1 MIRGVFPGAAA
12 RRQRGAVA
20 LMLAVLMLLVIS
32 TALLGSLRLSG
43 STLVDTTANDALVAS
58 LFLAE
63 SGVER
68 AHATLAQRVLSD
80 DYGPT
85 VCAAL
90 QMAQP
95 SALGR
100 GGFQITQAELSANQ
114 NCRRNAGLCDVCRVT
129 SVGEVVP
136 ARRVISAL
144 FEIPLT
150 KGVEGRS
157 STTDNLF
164 MKIAPP
170 GNAATITA
178 LTLRSKDGGGSS
190 ATVDACNFT
199 SPVLDG
205 QCVSSWADNNTGE
218 GKVVGLGVFA
228 PGLPMGQHGVNA
240 SFTNNQ
246 GAPATRPYV
255 LVGALVYPRAGESI
269 LSQGRQTLSQTTSA
283 NSICGGSSL
292 SDGLARAAQADT
304 LVHGFSGLKLVGDPS
319 MVDQLGVAL
328 SADGP
333 SHALMTRLAHLSG
346 SVWEVDRLYGQI
358 WYAHNPAWTGATASA
373 AAGSQQV
380 VLSASSL
387 LPSVGTVVAGMGFN
401 IGTTQ
406 AMGRIVGDRLTLS
419 TAAPLALGDVVSG
432 PNVRANTRVVAVISD
447 TEYTVAPPGRPE
459 AAVWAS
465 VVARAA
471 VASASGNTLV
481 MSRPVA
487 AGFSGTLCGGLCALF
502 YNGAGVLAPA
512 FQRLYQNL
520 PLSANDKW
528 ASGYECLSG
537 VEPAAVKALL
547 PPVRRLA
554 WSEVLP

>member
-1 MIRGVFPGAAA
+1 MILGVRPRAKA

-20 LMLAVLMLLVIS
+20 LMLAVLMLMVIS

-90 QMAQP
+90 QMPQA
-95 SALGR
+95 SAMGR

-129 SVGEVVP
+129 TVGEVAP
-136 ARRVISAL
+136 ARRVISAV

-170 GNAATITA
+170 GNAATVTS

-199 SPVLDG
+199 SPALDG
-205 QCVSSWADNNTGE
+205 RCVSSWADNNTGE
-218 GKVVGLGVFA
+218 GKVVGLGVLA
-228 PGLPMGQHGVNA
+228 AGLPLGQYGVNA

-246 GAPATRPYV
+246 GAPAIRPYV

-269 LSQGRQTLSQTTSA
+269 VSQGRQTLSQTTSA
-283 NSICGGSSL
+283 NDICGGSNL
-292 SDGLARAAQADT
+292 SNGLARAALADT
-304 LVHGFSGLKLVGDPS
+304 LVHGFSGLKLVGDS
-319 MVDQLGVAL
+319 SRVDQLGMAL

-333 SHALMTRLAHLSG
+333 AQALMTRLANLSG
-346 SVWEVDRLYGQI
+346 SVWEDDRLYGQI
-358 WYAHNPAWTGATASA
+358 WYAHNPAWSGASASA

-380 VLSASSL
+380 VLSAPYV
-387 LPSVGTVVAGMGFN
+387 LPPVGAVVAGVGFN
-401 IGTTQ
+401 IGMTQ
-406 AMGRIVGDRLTLS
+406 ATGRILDDRLTFS
-419 TAAPLALGDVVSG
+419 SAASLAVGDVISG
-432 PNVRANTRVVAVISD
+432 PNVRANTRVVAMISD
-447 TEYTVAPPGRPE
+447 TEYTVAPPGKPE
-459 AAVWAS
+459 AAVWSA
-465 VVARAA
+465 VVARGA
-471 VASASGNTLV
+471 VTGASGNTLV
-481 MSRPVA
+481 MSRPVGA
-487 AGFSGTLCGGLCALF
+487 AFSGTLCGGLCALF
-502 YNGAGVLAPA
+502 YNGAGTLAPA
-512 FQRLYQNL
+512 FQRLHQNL

-554 WSEVLP
+554 WSEVVP